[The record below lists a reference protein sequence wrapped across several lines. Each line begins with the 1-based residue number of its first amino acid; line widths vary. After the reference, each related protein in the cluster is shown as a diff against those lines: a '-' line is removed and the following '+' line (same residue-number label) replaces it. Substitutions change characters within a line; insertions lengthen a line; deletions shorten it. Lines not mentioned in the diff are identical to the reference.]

1 MRNIEEREAKNAN
14 KTNNITIE
22 EVGEAVKGVKIS
34 DVTAE
39 YDAIK
44 SQTKELENDDLNK
57 GVEQ

>member
-39 YDAIK
+39 CDAIK